1 MKFSTIDRRLG
12 SGRRIA
18 RTDENVDTVES
29 LRLSQEDKPQS
40 QEKFHLRRGDPS
52 IISFADYSQSSASQV
67 LQARRA
73 QQLTEAHSMHSLFSA
88 CSSRDDN
95 VITSNPYMKTETC
108 KLYSRAFWIFLP
120 NIIKIYP
127 YHFELYRLKVG
138 PFLLR
143 HSVHVCVAARSCN
156 YEFAFC
162 SYIKLSF
169 SVQREYKVYW
179 MVLFPVTL
187 SDPNSSFKVTVLFK
201 VECLKT
207 VLFILSNCR

>member
-1 MKFSTIDRRLG
+1 LLFLSTFRLSNRTPKIAQILTLHQANAVTLTPLSKEDRILIKSLQECKDRNAWQFRTEFLNKGWTKNSIHRLLMKFSTIDRRLG

-108 KLYSRAFWIFLP
+108 KLYSRAF
-120 NIIKIYP
+120 
-127 YHFELYRLKVG
+127 
-138 PFLLR
+138 
-143 HSVHVCVAARSCN
+143 
-156 YEFAFC
+156 
-162 SYIKLSF
+162 
-169 SVQREYKVYW
+169 
-179 MVLFPVTL
+179 
-187 SDPNSSFKVTVLFK
+187 
-201 VECLKT
+201 
-207 VLFILSNCR
+207 